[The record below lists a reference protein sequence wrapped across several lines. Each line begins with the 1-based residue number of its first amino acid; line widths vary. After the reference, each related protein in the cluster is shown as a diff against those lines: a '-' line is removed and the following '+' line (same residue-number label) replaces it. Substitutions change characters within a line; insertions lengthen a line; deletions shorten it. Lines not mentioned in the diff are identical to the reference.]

1 MVAIAW
7 KISQSPLLEVLYASP
22 GNPGIA
28 QVAKSHIV
36 PSSEVHPDDFSALVR
51 FAKEKS
57 VNLVVVGPEVPI
69 CRGIADD
76 FRAAGIRCFAP
87 SLRASTLE
95 ASKAFAKSF
104 MIRNFIPTAK
114 FQTHNDYQSAKR
126 YLDEAD
132 FPVVLKASGLA
143 AGKGV
148 LLPSTHEEA
157 HAGLKA
163 LMVDK
168 EFGASGNE
176 VVIEQRLTGNELSI
190 ISFCDAYTIKS
201 FPPAQDHKQI
211 RDFGANPFE

>member
-1 MVAIAW
+1 M
-7 KISQSPLLEVLYASP
+7 
-22 GNPGIA
+22 
-28 QVAKSHIV
+28 AKTQIV
-36 PSSEVHPDDFSALVR
+36 PPSEVHPDDFSALVR
-51 FAKEKS
+51 FASDKS
-57 VNLVVVGPEVPI
+57 VNLMVVGPEVPI
-69 CRGIADD
+69 CHGIADH
-76 FRAAGIRCFAP
+76 FRTAGIRCFAP
-87 SLRASTLE
+87 SLRASSLE

-104 MIRNFIPTAK
+104 MTRNSIPTAK
-114 FQTHNDYQSAKR
+114 FQTHNDYQSAKN
-126 YLDEAD
+126 YLDQVD

-148 LLPSTHEEA
+148 LLPSTQEEA

-163 LMVDK
+163 IMVDK

-211 RDFGANPFE
+211 GDFGTRTLLIAVM